1 MNPEN
6 QLASGRILLVDDDAV
21 LRAMA
26 GQTIQRAGFELA
38 EVASGEE
45 AIERAPEFH
54 PDLVLLDIVMPGIDG
69 FEVCRRLRAGDVG
82 KNLAIMMLTGLDD
95 TESIERAYQCG
106 ADDFITK
113 PINWN
118 LLIHRVRFNLRAAS
132 ARAALAASRGSLDSA
147 QRLARMGSWEWSP
160 RDGRFSFSEQ
170 FALLLRLPPDQLRN
184 THPAALIEQV
194 APEDREALETARE
207 RALTRGGSYQLR
219 YCCRDGEGNVLT
231 LEETGRAISNGR
243 GPRLEA
249 IVQDVSQAVANE
261 ERMRFLSYHDI
272 TTGLPSRQFF
282 LEVANHTLEQ
292 ARRTS
297 TGCALL
303 FIDLDH
309 FKEINVQLGSDAGD
323 AMLKTIAFRIVE
335 CVRSATSA
343 GLVHTPEGI
352 EVAARAGGDQF
363 LVLLSR
369 LRRETDASQLADR
382 LLDAIRQPVRIGHED
397 SIITASIGLTLF
409 PRDGGDIATLLE
421 NAEQTCRTA
430 QKRGRDVHAFYSED
444 VGQVASARLRLENE
458 IRRALS
464 QNEFVL
470 HYQPKVDLVS
480 GRLAGAEAL
489 VRWQH
494 PERGLLYPGD
504 FIPLAEESGLI
515 LALGHRVLA
524 LACDQIAA
532 WRAGGLLADGQTI
545 AINLSALSFTE
556 EDLLVRLVAATRSRG
571 IPSGSLGLEV
581 TETSLMHQTEV
592 AVARLT
598 ALRGAGFL
606 LALDDFGTGY
616 SSLGYLKRFPVDQI
630 KIDRSF
636 VADLANEVHG
646 EAIVAAIVSL
656 ACRLGLEVVAEGVE
670 TSEQMACLVA
680 MGCRYAQGYY
690 ISRPGPA
697 EALEPW
703 LRRPLP

>member
-1 MNPEN
+1 
-6 QLASGRILLVDDDAV
+6 
-21 LRAMA
+21 
-26 GQTIQRAGFELA
+26 
-38 EVASGEE
+38 
-45 AIERAPEFH
+45 
-54 PDLVLLDIVMPGIDG
+54 
-69 FEVCRRLRAGDVG
+69 
-82 KNLAIMMLTGLDD
+82 
-95 TESIERAYQCG
+95 
-106 ADDFITK
+106 
-113 PINWN
+113 
-118 LLIHRVRFNLRAAS
+118 
-132 ARAALAASRGSLDSA
+132 
-147 QRLARMGSWEWSP
+147 
-160 RDGRFSFSEQ
+160 
-170 FALLLRLPPDQLRN
+170 
-184 THPAALIEQV
+184 
-194 APEDREALETARE
+194 
-207 RALTRGGSYQLR
+207 
-219 YCCRDGEGNVLT
+219 
-231 LEETGRAISNGR
+231 
-243 GPRLEA
+243 
-249 IVQDVSQAVANE
+249 
-261 ERMRFLSYHDI
+261 
-272 TTGLPSRQFF
+272 
-282 LEVANHTLEQ
+282 
-292 ARRTS
+292 
-297 TGCALL
+297 
-303 FIDLDH
+303 
-309 FKEINVQLGSDAGD
+309 
-323 AMLKTIAFRIVE
+323 MLKTIAFRIVE

-556 EDLLVRLVAATRSRG
+556 DDLLVRLVAATRSRG
-571 IPSGSLGLEV
+571 IPPGSLGLEV

-636 VADLANEVHG
+636 VADLANDVHG

-670 TSEQMACLVA
+670 TAEQMACLVA